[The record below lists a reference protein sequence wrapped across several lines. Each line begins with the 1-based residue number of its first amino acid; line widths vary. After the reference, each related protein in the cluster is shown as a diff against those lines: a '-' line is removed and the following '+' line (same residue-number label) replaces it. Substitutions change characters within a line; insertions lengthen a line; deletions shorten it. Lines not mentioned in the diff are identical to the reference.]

1 MSAGGQDGQSAEEE
15 RDLGTNVKAVE
26 VLSVSEQHINELVRI
41 NVLSDHDV
49 AVVNCENSKKDTS
62 VSNKDGGDEQSTWT
76 DSCNSGEWS

>member
-49 AVVNCENSKKDTS
+49 AVVN
-62 VSNKDGGDEQSTWT
+62 
-76 DSCNSGEWS
+76 